1 MTKEEW
7 FDLPKL
13 KMFDKD
19 FNEKQF
25 DEEMALGLLNELQV
39 NWCGRHCDN
48 YRKNS
53 CGCYFPKFK
62 EQMILKIKEHFE
74 LVEKIKWLK
83 EEMTEPA
90 FNLVFST
97 QEFLHNW
104 YKGIQ
109 MYSSENAVLQRKVSE
124 YENPQPYKFEELK
137 KGMWIWDDENEMFI
151 LITFIDKQFKK
162 MHVCLTEYD
171 EFNDEYVNVEYTEY
185 FEEGRFFPVT
195 KALEYQK

>member
-1 MTKEEW
+1 MLSKEKCEKAI
-7 FDLPKL
+7 DNVARYCSDYKL
-13 KMFDKD
+13 CMIPPRF
-19 FNEKQF
+19 E
-25 DEEMALGLLNELQV
+25 LTNELEV
-39 NWCGRHCDN
+39 LMD
-48 YRKNS
+48 
-53 CGCYFPKFK
+53 
-62 EQMILKIKEHFE
+62 LIKEHFE

-124 YENPQPYKFEELK
+124 YENPQPYKLEDLKASMFVFDCIKNRVNKIIEIFEADYGIPYIKFDDGFGEWFIVEFEE
-137 KGMWIWDDENEMFI
+137 N
-151 LITFIDKQFKK
+151 
-162 MHVCLTEYD
+162 
-171 EFNDEYVNVEYTEY
+171 
-185 FEEGRFFPVT
+185 RFFPLT

>member
-1 MTKEEW
+1 MLTKEECYIALN
-7 FDLPKL
+7 DMYDCTLVSKDDCEGNREILSKL
-13 KMFDKD
+13 I
-19 FNEKQF
+19 Q
-25 DEEMALGLLNELQV
+25 
-39 NWCGRHCDN
+39 
-48 YRKNS
+48 
-53 CGCYFPKFK
+53 
-62 EQMILKIKEHFE
+62 EHFE
-74 LVEKIKWLK
+74 LVEKVEWLK

-109 MYSSENAVLQRKVSE
+109 MYSAENDVLKRKVSE
-124 YENPQPYKFEELK
+124 YENPQPYKFEDLNSD
-137 KGMWIWDDENEMFI
+137 MWVWDDKNEMFI

-171 EFNDEYVNVEYTEY
+171 GFNDEYVNVEYTEY

-195 KALEYQK
+195 KAIEYQNKGNKVNESKDNIK